1 MELIW
6 AVEQGVKQV
15 ISTSFPFYLLLLLW
29 KHLSVVQQ
37 GAELENHNFY
47 GFGVEK
53 LDLNWCE

>member
-1 MELIW
+1 M
-6 AVEQGVKQV
+6 KQV

-53 LDLNWCE
+53 LDLNRCE